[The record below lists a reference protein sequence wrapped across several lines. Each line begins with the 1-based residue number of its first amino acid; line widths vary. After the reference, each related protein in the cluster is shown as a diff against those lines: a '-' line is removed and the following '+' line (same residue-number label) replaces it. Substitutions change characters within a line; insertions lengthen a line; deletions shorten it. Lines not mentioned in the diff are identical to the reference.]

1 MIMPRLSE
9 ASRRLIKPAARL
21 AGAFRRFA
29 RDTKGGVMIW
39 TGIGMPVILGV
50 SGLGL
55 DSAMWYL
62 ERRVMQ
68 SAVDTAA
75 ISAALAKA
83 GGGDQDAI
91 NAAVNKALTD
101 NKFLLIASDSLQV
114 NVPPT
119 TGPNT
124 ANSTAV
130 EVLIRRKATLFLSR
144 LLYTKPVHIR
154 TRAVAGAV
162 PVGKHCIV
170 ALDHDADSAVKFD
183 GTADADIACGVA
195 ANSKS
200 NRAIHVGGKAVLKAD
215 PAQAYGDIYVEGTAT
230 LETVHPPQPRS
241 PRVPDPFGPDGRNL
255 QMPLMA
261 GVCTPAPDLSGSSGT
276 INLSPGHY
284 CGDLL
289 IENKNVNLA
298 PGTYIIDEGDLRVKA
313 GSIVTGDGVTFI
325 LTGANPSQVGIFEI
339 TSNSQFNVTAPTS
352 GDYAGIVL
360 YTDQQAHSNDGS
372 GNPFVNYLYGGGS
385 LGMRGAIYSP
395 SRKIEFTGGA
405 DAASDC
411 LYLIGR
417 LVTVTGNA
425 VINNQATACES
436 VGLEEIQQ
444 VRVKL
449 IE

>member
-1 MIMPRLSE
+1 MILPRLSE
-9 ASRRLIKPAARL
+9 ASRRLIKPATWLTCAV
-21 AGAFRRFA
+21 RRFA

-39 TGIGMPVILGV
+39 TGLGLPVVLGM

-83 GGGDQDAI
+83 GGGDTTEI
-91 NAAVNKALTD
+91 NAAVAKALTE
-101 NKFLLIASDSLQV
+101 NKFTLGGGDSLVV
-114 NVPPT
+114 NVPPAS
-119 TGPNT
+119 GPNT
-124 ANSTAV
+124 GNSTAV
-130 EVLIRRKATLFLSR
+130 EIVIQRKATLFLSQMIMAG
-144 LLYTKPVHIR
+144 PVNIS

-170 ALDHDADSAVKFD
+170 ALDENADSAVLFT

-195 ANSKS
+195 SNSKS

-230 LETVHPPQPRS
+230 LQTLHPPQPRS
-241 PRVPDPFGPDGRNL
+241 PRVPDPFGPDGRDL
-255 QMPLMA
+255 QMPLTT
-261 GVCTPAPDLSGSSGT
+261 VCDPAPDLSGSSGT
-276 INLSPGHY
+276 INLVPGRY

-298 PGTYIIDEGDLRVKA
+298 PGVYIIDEGDLRVKA
-313 GSIVTGDGVTFI
+313 GSVVTGDGVTFI
-325 LTGANPSQVGIFEI
+325 LTGMNPAQIGVFEI
-339 TSNSQFNVTAPTS
+339 TSNSQFNVTAPAS
-352 GDYAGIVL
+352 GDYAGIVI

-372 GNPFVNYLYGGGS
+372 GNPFTNYLYGGAS
-385 LGMRGAIYSP
+385 LGMKGAIYSP
-395 SRKIEFTGGA
+395 SRKIEFTGGSGTS
-405 DAASDC
+405 SDC
-411 LYLIGR
+411 LYLVSR

-425 VINNQATACES
+425 VINNDPTTCES
-436 VGLEEIQQ
+436 LGLEEIQQ